1 MLNIDNNSITN
12 SFKSFDGIKRRFDA
26 HIISDRHV
34 YIDDYAHHP
43 NEISVTIET
52 VKKLFPSR
60 IVTVVFQPHL
70 YSRTNDFAKDF
81 AKSLSLADHLI
92 IMDIYAAREQPIKG
106 VNSDMLLDLCS
117 NKSKITSTKS
127 SIISLLEEKD
137 LDVLLTLGAGDISS
151 LVRPIK
157 EMMK

>member
-1 MLNIDNNSITN
+1 
-12 SFKSFDGIKRRFDA
+12 
-26 HIISDRHV
+26 
-34 YIDDYAHHP
+34 
-43 NEISVTIET
+43 
-52 VKKLFPSR
+52 
-60 IVTVVFQPHL
+60 
-70 YSRTNDFAKDF
+70 
-81 AKSLSLADHLI
+81 
-92 IMDIYAAREQPIKG
+92 MDIYAAREQPIKG